1 MRGRAAAVVVG
12 LALAVGGCAGTAP
25 AGDGLTEP
33 RRSSGSPEVHPS
45 WESCGAATSETEVY
59 LSGSQEALLLPSL
72 DEGFQPVAA
81 VVCRVVPQRRPN
93 GGEDLV
99 AVEERADDVAAL
111 VLSLRLPDQ
120 KSTESACT
128 LELPFVPWL
137 ALLDAQGRWV
147 RPGVPTDVCGKPRQE
162 FRTAYDQLPAERVTT
177 RVLRE
182 IESDEAVASGCSQ
195 QWADMVWVTG
205 QFGGGQ
211 DTTPGVLPADDA
223 DVRVCVYQ
231 VPESEQGGGKPAG
244 DFQSGGELAAGKWT
258 AVKRELTAAGPAAA
272 CPTPASR
279 FAVLHLP
286 IGFVYVEADGCR
298 RALVEAG
305 TGPSALRQGTAR
317 LTSLLFDQ

>member
-1 MRGRAAAVVVG
+1 M
-12 LALAVGGCAGTAP
+12 
-25 AGDGLTEP
+25 
-33 RRSSGSPEVHPS
+33 
-45 WESCGAATSETEVY
+45 
-59 LSGSQEALLLPSL
+59 

-81 VVCRVVPQRRPN
+81 VVCRVVPQRRPS

-111 VLSLRLPDQ
+111 VVALRLPDER
-120 KSTESACT
+120 STEGICT
-128 LELPFVPWL
+128 MELPFVPWL

-147 RPGVPTDVCGKPRQE
+147 RPGVPIDVCGKPRQE
-162 FRTAYDQLPAERVTT
+162 FRAAYDRLPAERVTT

-195 QWADMVWVTG
+195 RWADMVWVTG
-205 QFGGGQ
+205 QFGGDQG
-211 DTTPGVLPADDA
+211 TTPGVLAADDA
-223 DVRVCVYQ
+223 DIRVCIYQ

-244 DFQSGGELAAGKWT
+244 DFRSGGELAAGRWT

-272 CPTPASR
+272 CRTPASR

-286 IGFVYVEADGCR
+286 TGFVYVEADGCR
-298 RALVEAG
+298 RALIETTAG
-305 TGPSALRQGTAR
+305 PGSLRQGTTK